1 PERGRRALSHDPAP
15 PPARHRPA
23 LALRAGE
30 MCLHCTADQ
39 PGKGKPSMPL
49 RRWYR
54 PCVEALEDRCV
65 PSTFTVTNLKDDGSD
80 GCLRAAIAKANDL
93 VHHPGLDTILFKP
106 GLEGTMKLT
115 GGQITISDDLTLV
128 GPGAALVAVDGNASD
143 RLFNIS
149 NGVGGAD
156 LDVTIQGLELRN
168 GKTTTA
174 GAAIFGEETLTLI
187 RDVIDDNRAER
198 VGAVVAGGNLAIKKS
213 LITGNR
219 SLTNV
224 GAVYFYGNASP
235 TASFTLTVKGSTISG
250 NTT

>member
-1 PERGRRALSHDPAP
+1 MLESSRRGPYHQASP

-23 LALRAGE
+23 LGLRAGE

-93 VHHPGLDTILFKP
+93 VHHPGLDTIVFKP
-106 GLEGTMKLT
+106 GLEGTIKLT
-115 GGQITISDDLTLV
+115 GGQITISDSLTLV
-128 GPGAALVAVDGNASD
+128 GPGAALVAVDGNAND

-149 NGVGGAD
+149 NGAGGAD
-156 LDVTIQGLELRN
+156 LDVTIQDLQLRK
-168 GKTTTA
+168 GKTS
-174 GAAIFGEETLTLI
+174 G
-187 RDVIDDNRAER
+187 
-198 VGAVVAGGNLAIKKS
+198 AGGA
-213 LITGNR
+213 
-219 SLTNV
+219 
-224 GAVYFYGNASP
+224 
-235 TASFTLTVKGSTISG
+235 
-250 NTT
+250 